1 MYSSRSK
8 RIINK
13 TCGIII
19 LIWKNNSKLE
29 GALTM
34 RMLFEPIEFK
44 SLKIKNRIIMAPM
57 CMYSAEEGVVGDFHM
72 AHLGARAVGGVGL
85 IIVEAT
91 GVSPEGRISP
101 HDAGIWN
108 EKQVEA
114 FKPVINFCKL
124 CGSAMGIQLAHA
136 GRKAS
141 TNAPW
146 FGEGPLKPGQGAWQ
160 VLAPSPVSF
169 NDGYSVPKEMDGDD
183 IKKVVN
189 DFANGAKNADKAGF
203 DLIEIHAAH
212 GYLINEFLS
221 PISNKRTDRYG
232 GNLENRA
239 RLLLEIIEAIKKVWP
254 AEKPIIVR
262 ISAVDWVEGGFDIES
277 SIILARMLKEIG
289 ISLIDCSSGG
299 VSPLAKMKI
308 YYGYQLGFAKEIREK
323 AGIAVSGVG
332 LITKPEFADFILS
345 SETAD
350 MVEMGRELL
359 RNPYWPLHAARKLG
373 VDIEWPKQYLRAKI

>member
-1 MYSSRSK
+1 
-8 RIINK
+8 
-13 TCGIII
+13 
-19 LIWKNNSKLE
+19 
-29 GALTM
+29 M
-34 RMLFEPIEFK
+34 RMLFEPLEIGGI
-44 SLKIKNRIIMAPM
+44 KIKNRIMMAPM
-57 CMYSAEEGVVGDFHM
+57 CMYSAVDGVVGAFHT

-101 HDAGIWN
+101 YDAGIWN
-108 EKQVEA
+108 EKQIEA
-114 FKPVINFCKL
+114 FKPVVEFCKS

-146 FGEGPLKPGQGAWQ
+146 LGDSPLKPEEGAWQ
-160 VLAPSPVSF
+160 VLAPSPIPF
-169 NDGYSVPKEMDGDD
+169 NDGYQVPKEMDEND
-183 IKKVVN
+183 IKKVIK

-203 DLIEIHAAH
+203 DVIEIHAAH

-221 PISNKRTDRYG
+221 SLSNKRKDKYG
-232 GNLENRA
+232 GSLENRA
-239 RLLLEIIEAIKKVWP
+239 RLLLEIIDAIKETGWP
-254 AEKPIIVR
+254 KNKPIFVR

-277 SIILARMLKEIG
+277 AVVLAGMLKKAG
-289 ISLIDCSSGG
+289 VSLIDCSSGG
-299 VSPLAKMKI
+299 IAPNAKMNI

-345 SETAD
+345 SGTAD

-359 RNPYWPLHAARKLG
+359 RNPYWPLMAAHKLG
-373 VDIEWPKQYLRAKI
+373 VDIEWPKQYLRAKF

>member
-1 MYSSRSK
+1 MK
-8 RIINK
+8 
-13 TCGIII
+13 
-19 LIWKNNSKLE
+19 
-29 GALTM
+29 
-34 RMLFEPIEFK
+34 MLFEPIVIGGI
-44 SLKIKNRIIMAPM
+44 KIKNRIMMAPM

-101 HDAGIWN
+101 YDAGIWN

-124 CGSAMGIQLAHA
+124 CGSVMGIQLAHA

-146 FGEGPLKPGQGAWQ
+146 LGEKPLKQEEGAWQ
-160 VLAPSPVSF
+160 VLAPSTNPF
-169 NDGYSVPKEMDGDD
+169 DTGYPVPKEMNEDD
-183 IKKVVN
+183 IKKVVK

-203 DLIEIHAAH
+203 DVIEIHAAH

-221 PISNKRTDRYG
+221 PVSNKRKDKYG
-232 GNLENRA
+232 GSLENRA
-239 RLLLEIIEAIKKVWP
+239 RLLLEIIEAIKSGNWP
-254 AEKPIIVR
+254 KNKPIFVR
-262 ISAVDWVEGGFDIES
+262 ISAVDWTDGGFDLES
-277 SIILARMLKEIG
+277 SVALAKMLKKNG
-289 ISLIDCSSGG
+289 VSLIDCSSGG
-299 VSPLAKMKI
+299 ISPTAKMNI
-308 YYGYQLGFAKEIREK
+308 YFGYQLGFAKEIREK

-332 LITKPEFADFILS
+332 LITKPEFADFIIS

-359 RNPYWPLHAARKLG
+359 RDPYWPLHAAHKLG
-373 VDIEWPKQYLRAKI
+373 IDIEWPKQYLRAKL

>member
-1 MYSSRSK
+1 
-8 RIINK
+8 
-13 TCGIII
+13 
-19 LIWKNNSKLE
+19 
-29 GALTM
+29 M
-34 RMLFEPIEFK
+34 RMLFEPIEIGGI
-44 SLKIKNRIIMAPM
+44 KIKNRIMMAPM
-57 CMYSAEEGVVGDFHM
+57 CMYSAVDGVIGDFHS

-101 HDAGIWN
+101 YDAGIWN
-108 EKQVEA
+108 EKQVDA
-114 FKPVINFCKL
+114 FSPLVKFCKS
-124 CGSAMGIQLAHA
+124 CGSVMGIQLAHA

-146 FGEGPLKPGQGAWQ
+146 LGDNPLKQDEGGWQ
-160 VLAPSPVSF
+160 VLGPSSIPF
-169 NDGYSVPKEMDGDD
+169 NEDYPVPKEMDEND
-183 IKKVVN
+183 IKKVIK

-221 PISNKRTDRYG
+221 PLSNKRKDKYG
-232 GNLENRA
+232 GSIENRA
-239 RLLLEIIEAIKKVWP
+239 RLLLEVLEAIKSEGWP
-254 AEKPIIVR
+254 KNKPIFVR

-277 SIILARMLKEIG
+277 AVVLAKMLKEAG
-289 ISLIDCSSGG
+289 VSLIDCSSGG
-299 VSPLAKMKI
+299 IAPNAKMNI

-323 AGIAVSGVG
+323 ADIAVSGVG

-345 SETAD
+345 SGTAD

-359 RNPYWPLHAARKLG
+359 RNPYWPLMAAHKLG
-373 VDIEWPKQYLRAKI
+373 VDIEWPKQYLRARF

>member
-1 MYSSRSK
+1 MK
-8 RIINK
+8 
-13 TCGIII
+13 
-19 LIWKNNSKLE
+19 
-29 GALTM
+29 
-34 RMLFEPIEFK
+34 MLFEPIVIGGI
-44 SLKIKNRIIMAPM
+44 KIKNRIMMAPM

-91 GVSPEGRISP
+91 GVSPEGRIS
-101 HDAGIWN
+101 HYDAGIWN

-124 CGSAMGIQLAHA
+124 CGSVMGIQLAHA

-146 FGEGPLKPGQGAWQ
+146 LGERPLKQEEGAWQ
-160 VLAPSPVSF
+160 VLAPSAIPF
-169 NDGYSVPKEMDGDD
+169 DTGYPVPKEMNEDD
-183 IKKVVN
+183 IKKVVK

-203 DLIEIHAAH
+203 DVIEIHAAH

-221 PISNKRTDRYG
+221 PVSNKRKDKYG
-232 GNLENRA
+232 GSLENRA
-239 RLLLEIIEAIKKVWP
+239 RLLLEIIEAIKSGNWP
-254 AEKPIIVR
+254 KNKPIFVR
-262 ISAVDWVEGGFDIES
+262 ISAVDWVKGSFDIES
-277 SIILARMLKEIG
+277 AVILAKMLKESG

-299 VSPLAKMKI
+299 ISPTAKMNI
-308 YYGYQLGFAKEIREK
+308 YFGYQLGFAKEIREK

-332 LITKPEFADFILS
+332 LITKPEFADFIIS

-359 RNPYWPLHAARKLG
+359 RDPYWPLHAAYKLG
-373 VDIEWPKQYLRAKI
+373 VNIEWPKQYLRAKL

>member
-1 MYSSRSK
+1 
-8 RIINK
+8 
-13 TCGIII
+13 
-19 LIWKNNSKLE
+19 
-29 GALTM
+29 M
-34 RMLFEPIEFK
+34 RMLFEPIEIGGI
-44 SLKIKNRIIMAPM
+44 KIKNRIMMAPM
-57 CMYSAEEGVVGDFHM
+57 CMYSAVDGVIGDFHS

-101 HDAGIWN
+101 YDAGIWN
-108 EKQVEA
+108 EKQVDA
-114 FKPVINFCKL
+114 FSPLVKFCKS
-124 CGSAMGIQLAHA
+124 CGSVMGIQLAHA

-146 FGEGPLKPGQGAWQ
+146 LGDNPLKQDEGGWQ
-160 VLAPSPVSF
+160 VLGPSSIPF
-169 NDGYSVPKEMDGDD
+169 NEDYPVPKEMDEND
-183 IKKVVN
+183 IKKVIK

-221 PISNKRTDRYG
+221 PLSNKRKDKYG
-232 GNLENRA
+232 GSIENRA
-239 RLLLEIIEAIKKVWP
+239 RLLLEVLEAIKSEGWP
-254 AEKPIIVR
+254 KNKPIFVR

-277 SIILARMLKEIG
+277 AVVLAKMLKEAG
-289 ISLIDCSSGG
+289 VSLIDCSSGG
-299 VSPLAKMKI
+299 IAPNAKMNI

-345 SETAD
+345 SGTAD

-359 RNPYWPLHAARKLG
+359 RNPDWPLMAAHKLG
-373 VDIEWPKQYLRAKI
+373 VDIEWPKQYLRARF

>member
-1 MYSSRSK
+1 
-8 RIINK
+8 
-13 TCGIII
+13 
-19 LIWKNNSKLE
+19 
-29 GALTM
+29 M
-34 RMLFEPIEFK
+34 RMLFEPLEIGGI
-44 SLKIKNRIIMAPM
+44 KIKNRIMMAPM
-57 CMYSAEEGVVGDFHM
+57 CMYSAVDGVVGAFHT

-101 HDAGIWN
+101 YDAGIWN
-108 EKQVEA
+108 EKQIEA
-114 FKPVINFCKL
+114 FKPVVEFCKS

-146 FGEGPLKPGQGAWQ
+146 LGDNPLKPDEGGWQ
-160 VLAPSPVSF
+160 VLGPSPIAF
-169 NDGYSVPKEMDGDD
+169 NEGYPIPKEMDEND
-183 IKKVVN
+183 IKKVIK

-212 GYLINEFLS
+212 GYLLNEFLS
-221 PISNKRTDRYG
+221 PLSNKRKDKYG
-232 GNLENRA
+232 GSLENRA
-239 RLLLEIIEAIKKVWP
+239 RLLLDVIDAIKSEGWP
-254 AEKPIIVR
+254 KNKPIFVR
-262 ISAVDWVEGGFDIES
+262 ISAVDWVEGGFDIDS
-277 SIILARMLKEIG
+277 AVVLAGMLKEAG
-289 ISLIDCSSGG
+289 VSLIDCSSGG
-299 VSPLAKMKI
+299 IAPNAKMNI

-345 SETAD
+345 SGTAD

-359 RNPYWPLHAARKLG
+359 RNPYWPLMAAHKLG
-373 VDIEWPKQYLRAKI
+373 VDIEWPKQYLRAKF